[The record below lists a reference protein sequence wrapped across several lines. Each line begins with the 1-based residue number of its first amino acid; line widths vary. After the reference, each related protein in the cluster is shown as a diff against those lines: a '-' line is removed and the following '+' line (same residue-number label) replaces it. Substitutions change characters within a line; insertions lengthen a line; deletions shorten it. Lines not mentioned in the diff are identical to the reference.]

1 MNSASHIVPFQWADY
16 FETGFDDVDGQHHK
30 LVDLINVLAQ
40 RAASGSELQPAELTH
55 VLDGL
60 ARYALHHFATEEAL
74 MEAAGLYPRHLRAHR
89 QLHADFV
96 TQVEE
101 MRSTADPARVVPVL
115 YRFVTSWLTF
125 HILDTDH
132 SMARQMRAVAAGSTP
147 EAAFEAESGHRG
159 DPGNTAL
166 IGAVRNLLG
175 LVAERNN
182 ELASINARL
191 EQRVA
196 ERTAALTAA
205 NQALRHT
212 LDSLEDTRTR
222 LQEADKLAAV
232 GQLAAGVAHEINNP
246 LAFVASNL
254 GTLREYAE
262 RMLALVNTA
271 DRLAATSAN
280 REAWQAARA
289 ETDLEFIR
297 EDLPVL
303 VVESTRGLGRVAEI
317 VQALQ
322 GFASPGPSE
331 TSEVSLSALLDGA
344 IKATA
349 ASRRPGQEVVRGYGV
364 LPSMAVN
371 PTLLGEA
378 FKALIDNAGRAL
390 GNVSGTLTV
399 RAREVGAEL
408 VVDVED
414 TGCGMDEATRSRI
427 FEPFFTTRPVG
438 QGRGLGLSSAYR
450 IVRQHGGRIEVGSV
464 PGKGSRFRVLL
475 PLHASA

>member
-1 MNSASHIVPFQWADY
+1 MNGALRIAPFQWADY
-16 FETGFDDVDGQHHK
+16 FETGFGEVDGQHHK
-30 LVDLINVLAQ
+30 LVDLVNVLAQ
-40 RAASGSELQPAELTH
+40 RAVSGTELLPAELAH

-74 MEAAGLYPRHLRAHR
+74 MERAGLDSRHLRTHR
-89 QLHADFV
+89 QLHAEFV

-101 MRSTADPARVVPVL
+101 MRGTADPARVVPVL

-125 HILDTDH
+125 HILDTDQ

-147 EAAFEAESGHRG
+147 EEAFEAESGHRG

-166 IGAVRNLLG
+166 MGAVRNLLG

-182 ELASINARL
+182 ELARINAGL
-191 EQRVA
+191 ESRVA
-196 ERTAALTAA
+196 ERTAALTEA
-205 NQALRHT
+205 NQTLRHT
-212 LDSLEDTRTR
+212 LESLEDTRTR

-254 GTLREYAE
+254 STLREYAE

-271 DRLAATSAN
+271 DRLAAASAN
-280 REAWQAARA
+280 RDAWQAARA
-289 ETDLEFIR
+289 ATDLEFIR
-297 EDLPVL
+297 EDLPIL
-303 VVESTRGLGRVAEI
+303 VAESTRGLGRVAEI
-317 VQALQ
+317 VQSLQ
-322 GFASPGPSE
+322 DFASPGPSE
-331 TSEVSLSALLDGA
+331 TSEVSLTALLDGA

-349 ASRRPGQEVVRGYGV
+349 GSRRPGQEVVRDYGV

-371 PTLLGEA
+371 PALLGEA
-378 FKALIDNAGRAL
+378 FKALIDNASRAF
-390 GNVSGTLTV
+390 GEAAGTLTV
-399 RAREVGAEL
+399 RGRETGAEL
-408 VVDVED
+408 AIDVED
-414 TGCGMDEATRSRI
+414 TGCGMDEVTRARI

-475 PLHASA
+475 PLKATA

>member
-1 MNSASHIVPFQWADY
+1 MNGASRIVPFQWADY
-16 FETGFDDVDGQHHK
+16 FETGFGDVDGQHHK

-40 RAASGSELQPAELTH
+40 RAVSGTELLPAELAH

-60 ARYALHHFATEEAL
+60 ARYAQHHFATEEAL
-74 MEAAGLYPRHLRAHR
+74 MESAGLDPRHLRTHR
-89 QLHADFV
+89 QLHVDFV

-147 EAAFEAESGHRG
+147 EEAFEAESGHRG

-175 LVAERNN
+175 LVAERNS
-182 ELASINARL
+182 ELARINAGL
-191 EQRVA
+191 EARVA
-196 ERTAALTAA
+196 ERTVALTEA
-205 NQALRHT
+205 NQALHHT
-212 LDSLEDTRTR
+212 LDSLEETRSR

-271 DRLAATSAN
+271 DRLAANSVN
-280 REAWQAARA
+280 RDAWQAART

-297 EDLPVL
+297 EDLPTL
-303 VVESTRGLGRVAEI
+303 VSESLRGLGRVAEV
-317 VQALQ
+317 VQSLQ
-322 GFASPGPSE
+322 DFASPGPSE
-331 TSEVSLSALLDGA
+331 MSEIPVNALLDGA

-349 ASRRPGQEVVRGYGV
+349 GSRRPGQEVVRGYGV

-390 GNVSGTLTV
+390 GSASGTLTV
-399 RAREVGAEL
+399 RAREAGDAL

-414 TGCGMDEATRSRI
+414 TGCGMDEATRMRI

-450 IVRQHGGRIEVGSV
+450 IVRQHGGRIEVDSR

-475 PLHASA
+475 PLKAPA